1 MPVPP
6 CFRRRSP
13 ALPTQPAGVERRN
26 AAARGLLAIVGGAWL
41 AAAMASDRV
50 ELQTTDHRLVTGRVV
65 REAQDDSLL
74 IEHDDGRYELLG
86 PVDIALRSSVTGPPV
101 RERPSEFG
109 RRVLAELPAGFDL
122 LVTKHYVV
130 CFDTTREYAKWCA
143 ALFER
148 LYDAFGN
155 YWSRAGVEVTDPE
168 RPLVVVIFADRRA
181 YETHAAADLGAAADR
196 VVGYYNLL
204 SNRITTFDLTGSD
217 QLAAERGRQ
226 PGRVGLEILS
236 HPAAAGLVSTLVHEA
251 SHQLAFNNGMH
262 RRLAPVPLWV
272 SEGVATYF
280 ETPDLEHV
288 RAWRAVGA
296 VNRPRLDRFLETYRP
311 GCVEAVVRGDD
322 AFRDP
327 DRAVDAYA
335 TAWAVCH
342 HLLKVRK
349 SAFVNY
355 LRELAVKQPLD
366 EDSPETRLDEFRAA
380 FGDPAAVEEAVMK
393 AMARLASRPR

>member
-6 CFRRRSP
+6 RFQRRSS
-13 ALPTQPAGVERRN
+13 ALSAQPAGAERWK
-26 AAARGLLAIVGGAWL
+26 AAARGLLAIVGGASL

-50 ELQTTDHRLVTGRVV
+50 ELQTIDHRLVTGRVV
-65 REAQDDSLL
+65 REARDGSLL

-101 RERPSEFG
+101 RERPIEFG

-148 LYDAFGN
+148 LHDAFGN

-168 RPLVVVIFADRRA
+168 QPLVVVIFADRRA

-217 QLAAERGRQ
+217 QLAAERGRH

-280 ETPDLEHV
+280 ETPDLTNTRGWKGIGE
-288 RAWRAVGA
+288 
-296 VNRPRLDRFLETYRP
+296 VNGPRLERYLQNARIGLLETLVRDD
-311 GCVEAVVRGDD
+311 EALRQPET
-322 AFRDP
+322 AL
-327 DRAVDAYA
+327 DAYA
-335 TAWAVCH
+335 AAWAVTH
-342 HLLKVRK
+342 YLLQVRRPE
-349 SAFVNY
+349 FIGY
-355 LRELAVKQPLD
+355 LRRLAVKRPLAD
-366 EDSPETRLDEFRAA
+366 DSPEERLREFQEA
-380 FGDPAAVEEAVMK
+380 FGDPADVEEQAFK
-393 AMARLASRPR
+393 AAARLARRR